1 MSASA
6 EVRPRATSSVKAG
19 SHRTPLILALVLPA
33 CGIDKARDDFYEHHV
48 SHSGS
53 MAAAS
58 SGESSGVGSLGTD
71 STETGTET
79 TGAAQTTTVDAS
91 STTESTS
98 SESSG
103 GSSSGAPP
111 AICGNG
117 VPEPGEECDDGNDD
131 DLFDPCTT
139 SCARAR
145 IIFLTSALFQGDIN
159 TVEGAD
165 NMCQQAAGLARL
177 PEYMNYK
184 AIISDSTTDAKD
196 RLFDAPGP
204 YRLVNG
210 LQVARNFKALM
221 NDTLEHPVDT
231 TELGTDPSQN
241 ATWTG
246 TKRGGV
252 KVPGSKHC
260 EDWTSSSPLELG
272 TYGDPTDIGEDW
284 LNIANPIVNPTG
296 CNDKF
301 ALYCLEQE

>member
-1 MSASA
+1 MAA
-6 EVRPRATSSVKAG
+6 L
-19 SHRTPLILALVLPA
+19 RTIFVLLIPA
-33 CGIDKARDDFYEHHV
+33 CGIDRARDDFYEHHV

-53 MAAAS
+53 TSASTGDESSNIGSTSTGSSDTGDETTIIESTAADES
-58 SGESSGVGSLGTD
+58 STTGSTSGESSG
-71 STETGTET
+71 E
-79 TGAAQTTTVDAS
+79 
-91 STTESTS
+91 
-98 SESSG
+98 
-103 GSSSGAPP
+103 SSSGAPP

-131 DLFDPCTT
+131 DRFDACTT

-145 IIFLTSALFQGDIN
+145 IIFLTSELFQGDIN
-159 TVEGAD
+159 TVDGAD
-165 NMCQQAAGLARL
+165 NMCQKAAGLAGL

-210 LQVARNFKALM
+210 LQVARNFAALM
-221 NDTLEHPVDT
+221 NETLEHPVDT
-231 TELGTDPSQN
+231 TELGTDPSQT
-241 ATWTG
+241 AVWTG
-246 TKRGGV
+246 TQLGGV

-272 TYGDPTDIGEDW
+272 TYGVPIVVDGDW
-284 LNIANPIVNPTG
+284 LNVANPIVNPTY
-296 CNDKF
+296 CNIEF